1 MNEPSDEPSENPAVR
16 RISAALGYD
25 ADNPEAAP
33 KLVAKG
39 QGELAD
45 RIIELAKEHDIPIR
59 EDRDLVEVLAKLN
72 LDQEIPP
79 ELYRTIAELLAFIY
93 KANNRWKDTQK

>member
-1 MNEPSDEPSENPAVR
+1 MEEPSENPAVR
-16 RISAALGYD
+16 RIAAALGYD

-39 QGELAD
+39 QGEIAD
-45 RIIELAKEHDIPIR
+45 RIIELAKQHDIPIR
-59 EDRDLVEVLAKLN
+59 EDRDLIEVLAKLD
-72 LDQEIPP
+72 LDQEIPA

-93 KANNRWKDTQK
+93 KANNRWKDAQK